1 MKRNIILI
9 LSLVFVWIS
18 TKADVKLPRLLSNGV
33 VLQRDSKVKL
43 WGWADPG
50 EKVTVTL
57 LKKNYSGKANSEGAW
72 QILLPPQK
80 AGGPYEL
87 TFKGKNEIKLT
98 DVLFGDVWVL
108 SGQSNMTILME
119 RVKERYPEE
128 IANANY
134 PEIRNFFVSTLTNLE
149 KPVDDLPSGE
159 WKTATAPNILS
170 FGALAYFFSKK
181 IYEKYHVPIGIINTS
196 VGGTPIE
203 AWISEQGFKDFP
215 AIQKIIAR
223 NKSAAFRDSLQRNRP
238 IPVRK
243 TTQDKGQV
251 ENPKW
256 YESSY
261 VPKGWHNIN
270 VPGYWEDQGV
280 KNLNG
285 VVWYRREID
294 VPASMT
300 GVPAKLF
307 LGRIIDSDFAYVN
320 GQQVGNITYQ
330 YPPRRYEIPAGLL
343 KPGKNVL
350 VVRVNNDGGKGGF
363 VPDKPYY
370 MVANGQNIDLKG
382 TWQYKVGEVFEP
394 RTMGGGGGFSAQ
406 NQPTALFNA
415 MVAPLKNQ
423 TAKGFLWYQGETN
436 ADQPKAYKKL
446 LPALINDWRAQWGL
460 GELPFFYVQLPNY
473 MDVNYLPEESNWAE
487 MREAQLQA
495 LSVPN
500 TAMAVTIELGEWN
513 DIHPLNK
520 KDVGERLA
528 LCALNMVYGDK
539 TLEYM
544 GPIFQS
550 AKIEGNKIV
559 ASFTHTGSGL
569 ISIDG
574 EPLSRFEIAG
584 ADRKFVWADA
594 KIVGTTVEVWSERVQ
609 EPKYIRYAWSD
620 NPDGANLYNKEGLP
634 ASPFRT
640 DQ

>member
-1 MKRNIILI
+1 
-9 LSLVFVWIS
+9 
-18 TKADVKLPRLLSNGV
+18 
-33 VLQRDSKVKL
+33 
-43 WGWADPG
+43 
-50 EKVTVTL
+50 
-57 LKKNYSGKANSEGAW
+57 
-72 QILLPPQK
+72 
-80 AGGPYEL
+80 
-87 TFKGKNEIKLT
+87 
-98 DVLFGDVWVL
+98 
-108 SGQSNMTILME
+108 
-119 RVKERYPEE
+119 
-128 IANANY
+128 
-134 PEIRNFFVSTLTNLE
+134 
-149 KPVDDLPSGE
+149 
-159 WKTATAPNILS
+159 
-170 FGALAYFFSKK
+170 
-181 IYEKYHVPIGIINTS
+181 
-196 VGGTPIE
+196 
-203 AWISEQGFKDFP
+203 
-215 AIQKIIAR
+215 
-223 NKSAAFRDSLQRNRP
+223 
-238 IPVRK
+238 
-243 TTQDKGQV
+243 
-251 ENPKW
+251 
-256 YESSY
+256 
-261 VPKGWHNIN
+261 
-270 VPGYWEDQGV
+270 
-280 KNLNG
+280 
-285 VVWYRREID
+285 
-294 VPASMT
+294 
-300 GVPAKLF
+300 
-307 LGRIIDSDFAYVN
+307 VN

-350 VVRVNNDGGKGGF
+350 VVRVTNDGGKGGF

-370 MVANGQNIDLKG
+370 MIANGQNIDLKG

-574 EPLSRFEIAG
+574 EPLYRFEIAG